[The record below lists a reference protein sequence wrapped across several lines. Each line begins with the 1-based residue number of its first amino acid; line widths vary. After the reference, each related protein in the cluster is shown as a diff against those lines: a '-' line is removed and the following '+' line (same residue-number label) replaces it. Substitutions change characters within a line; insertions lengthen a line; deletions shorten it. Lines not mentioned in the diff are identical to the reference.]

1 MSKSLTDAVKAAAT
15 QGASLTDAVKEAAR
29 SGADS
34 TVINFPR
41 LAFGG
46 RRETE
51 PAVGPP
57 GTAAPDPDAYAGAP
71 TPTPHAPIA
80 EDPAQ
85 GTASSPPTEEAGPG
99 KPRASRLHW
108 RAARARPPAGV
119 RRLRLPRGSI
129 PGGEAL
135 RAVAGAV
142 RRAAVRLAGVVGLTM
157 LALVALPSP
166 VGPDRPLA
174 AATTQKRVALVI
186 GNSAYRYTRRLDNPR
201 NDATDIGGALKR
213 LGFQV
218 IEGFDLDKAG
228 LDEKIREFTAHLRG
242 ASVGVFFYA
251 GHGLHV
257 AGQNYLVPVD
267 AQLAGAPALDTE
279 LVRLDLVHR
288 TMEREAPTN
297 ILFFDACRDG
307 PLPDTLARAMGT
319 RSAEIGRGLATVQGG
334 AGTLIS
340 FSTQPGTIALDGKG
354 RNSPYSAALARQL
367 AASHEDLGAMLIA
380 IRNDV
385 MRETDG
391 KQVPWEHSALTGRVF
406 FNPAAAEAAGPRA
419 PAAPSTAREAF
430 EAWSACHGHDQPDR
444 AQGLH
449 CPLRRHVLRRAG
461 AGTLGRAAPAGHR
474 HHDPAVG
481 RGAGALVRSV
491 APCCTRA

>member
-15 QGASLTDAVKEAAR
+15 QTASLTDAVKEAAR
-29 SGADS
+29 SGSES
-34 TVINFPR
+34 TVVNFPR
-41 LAFGG
+41 LAFEA
-46 RRETE
+46 R
-51 PAVGPP
+51 
-57 GTAAPDPDAYAGAP
+57 
-71 TPTPHAPIA
+71 H
-80 EDPAQ
+80 
-85 GTASSPPTEEAGPG
+85 EAGPG
-99 KPRASRLHW
+99 AGAPRTVAAAPEIDAPA
-108 RAARARPPAGV
+108 AARPAPRRDAIPEPAAEEDLAPAAAEPEAAGQRRFALRSRATARTKARVGM
-119 RRLRLPRGSI
+119 RRLRLRLSRRFIWGA
-129 PGGEAL
+129 ETL
-135 RAVAGAV
+135 RALAHK
-142 RRAAVRLAGVVGLTM
+142 VRLAAMRLAAVAA
-157 LALVALPSP
+157 LALLALIAMPSP
-166 VGPDRPLA
+166 VGPDRQLA
-174 AATTQKRVALVI
+174 AATQQKRVALVI

-201 NDATDIGGALKR
+201 NDATDIGAALKR

-267 AQLAGAPALDTE
+267 AQLAGAPALDAE

-307 PLPDTLARAMGT
+307 PLPDTLARAMGS
-319 RSAEIGRGLATVQGG
+319 RPAEIGRGLAIVQGG

-385 MRETDG
+385 MKETDG
-391 KQVPWEHSALTGRVF
+391 RQVPWEHSALTGRF
-406 FNPAAAEAAGPRA
+406 YFSPAAADATGPRA
-419 PAAPSTAREAF
+419 AALAPAATAHEAF
-430 EAWSACHGHDQPDR
+430 EAWSATMETTNLTVLKAFIARYSDTFYAELAR
-444 AQGLH
+444 ARIAE
-449 CPLRRHVLRRAG
+449 LRRQ
-461 AGTLGRAAPAGHR
+461 GTGTTTPPSIAELAPSFDR
-474 HHDPAVG
+474 
-481 RGAGALVRSV
+481 
-491 APCCTRA
+491 

>member
-1 MSKSLTDAVKAAAT
+1 M
-15 QGASLTDAVKEAAR
+15 R
-29 SGADS
+29 
-34 TVINFPR
+34 
-41 LAFGG
+41 
-46 RRETE
+46 
-51 PAVGPP
+51 
-57 GTAAPDPDAYAGAP
+57 
-71 TPTPHAPIA
+71 
-80 EDPAQ
+80 
-85 GTASSPPTEEAGPG
+85 
-99 KPRASRLHW
+99 W
-108 RAARARPPAGV
+108 RTAARARPLAGIRRS
-119 RRLRLPRGSI
+119 RRLRWLRGSI
-129 PGGEAL
+129 PGAQML
-135 RAVAGAV
+135 RTAAGKV
-142 RRAAVRLAGVVGLTM
+142 RRAAVRLAGVATLTM
-157 LALVALPSP
+157 LALVAMPSP

-174 AATTQKRVALVI
+174 AATAQKRIALVI

-218 IEGFDLDKAG
+218 IEGFDLDRVG
-228 LDEKIREFTAHLRG
+228 LDAKIRDFTAHLRG

-267 AQLAGAPALDTE
+267 ARLAGVPALDTE

-307 PLPDTLARAMGT
+307 PLPDARAMGT

-385 MRETDG
+385 MRETDN
-391 KQVPWEHSALTGRVF
+391 KQVPWEHSALTGRF
-406 FNPAAAEAAGPRA
+406 YFNPAAVAAAAPRA
-419 PAAPSTAREAF
+419 AAAPSAAREAF
-430 EAWSACHGHDQPDR
+430 EAWSLTMDTTNLTVLKAFIARYGDTFYAELAR
-444 AQGLH
+444 ARMAELHRQGIATTT
-449 CPLRRHVLRRAG
+449 PSS
-461 AGTLGRAAPAGHR
+461 
-474 HHDPAVG
+474 
-481 RGAGALVRSV
+481 SV
-491 APCCTRA
+491 AGLAPSFDP

>member
-1 MSKSLTDAVKAAAT
+1 MEGAMSKSLTDAVKAAAT
-15 QGASLTDAVKEAAR
+15 QGASLTDAVKEVAR

-34 TVINFPR
+34 TVVSFPR
-41 LAFGG
+41 LVFG
-46 RRETE
+46 RRHETM
-51 PAVGPP
+51 PSFDPP
-57 GTAAPDPDAYAGAP
+57 RAAAPDLV
-71 TPTPHAPIA
+71 TPTVPPRATAA
-80 EDPAQ
+80 EETIP
-85 GTASSPPTEEAGPG
+85 SPPVEEPRPG
-99 KPRASRLHW
+99 NARISRLRW
-108 RAARARPPAGV
+108 QATARARPPAGI
-119 RRLRLPRGSI
+119 RRLRLPQGSI

-135 RAVAGAV
+135 RAMAGAV
-142 RRAAVRLAGVVGLTM
+142 RRAAVRLAGVATLTM
-157 LALVALPSP
+157 LALVVLPSP

-228 LDEKIREFTAHLRG
+228 LDGKIREFTAHLRG

-307 PLPDTLARAMGT
+307 PLPDSLARTAGT
-319 RSAEIGRGLATVQGG
+319 RSATIGRGLATVQGG

-367 AASHEDLGAMLIA
+367 AASYEKSREDLGAMLIA

-385 MRETDG
+385 MKETDG
-391 KQVPWEHSALTGRVF
+391 KQVPWEHSALTGRF
-406 FNPAAAEAAGPRA
+406 YFHPAAAEAAAPRA
-419 PAAPSTAREAF
+419 LAAPADAREAF
-430 EAWSACHGHDQPDR
+430 EAWSLTMDTTNLTVLKAFIARYGDTFYAELAR
-444 AQGLH
+444 ARMAE
-449 CPLRRHVLRRAG
+449 LRRQGVA
-461 AGTLGRAAPAGHR
+461 TTTP
-474 HHDPAVG
+474 P
-481 RGAGALVRSV
+481 SV
-491 APCCTRA
+491 AGLAPPFDP

>member
-1 MSKSLTDAVKAAAT
+1 MA
-15 QGASLTDAVKEAAR
+15 G
-29 SGADS
+29 
-34 TVINFPR
+34 TVR
-41 LAFGG
+41 LA
-46 RRETE
+46 
-51 PAVGPP
+51 A
-57 GTAAPDPDAYAGAP
+57 
-71 TPTPHAPIA
+71 I
-80 EDPAQ
+80 
-85 GTASSPPTEEAGPG
+85 
-99 KPRASRLHW
+99 
-108 RAARARPPAGV
+108 
-119 RRLRLPRGSI
+119 
-129 PGGEAL
+129 
-135 RAVAGAV
+135 
-142 RRAAVRLAGVVGLTM
+142 RLAGVATLTM

-174 AATTQKRVALVI
+174 AATQQKRVGLVI

-201 NDATDIGGALKR
+201 NDATDVGAGLKR

-267 AQLAGAPALDTE
+267 AQLAGAPALDRE

-288 TMEREAPTN
+288 TMEREASTN

-307 PLPDTLARAMGT
+307 PLPDTLARAMGA

-385 MRETDG
+385 MKETDG
-391 KQVPWEHSALTGRVF
+391 KQVPWEHSALTGRF
-406 FNPAAAEAAGPRA
+406 YFNPAAVETASPRI
-419 PAAPSTAREAF
+419 PAAPPAAREAF
-430 EAWSACHGHDQPDR
+430 EAWSLAMDTTNLTVLKAFIARYGDTFYAELAR
-444 AQGLH
+444 ARMAE
-449 CPLRRHVLRRAG
+449 LRRQGIATTTPPSIAG
-461 AGTLGRAAPAGHR
+461 LAPSF
-474 HHDPAVG
+474 DP
-481 RGAGALVRSV
+481 
-491 APCCTRA
+491 

>member
-1 MSKSLTDAVKAAAT
+1 MEGAMSKSLTDAVKAAAT

-29 SGADS
+29 SGAAG
-34 TVINFPR
+34 TVVSFPR

-46 RRETE
+46 GHDGTPRVGTPRAGSPDADV
-51 PAVGPP
+51 PAVAPMATPRGP
-57 GTAAPDPDAYAGAP
+57 AAGE
-71 TPTPHAPIA
+71 TG
-80 EDPAQ
+80 Q
-85 GTASSPPTEEAGPG
+85 PG
-99 KPRASRLHW
+99 KPRPFRMRW
-108 RAARARPPAGV
+108 RTATRARPLAGIRRS
-119 RRLRLPRGSI
+119 RRLRWLRGSI
-129 PGGEAL
+129 PGAQML
-135 RAVAGAV
+135 RTVAGKV
-142 RRAAVRLAGVVGLTM
+142 RWAAVRLAGVATLTM
-157 LALVALPSP
+157 LALVAMPSP

-174 AATTQKRVALVI
+174 AATAQKRIALVI

-218 IEGFDLDKAG
+218 IEGFDLDRVG
-228 LDEKIREFTAHLRG
+228 LDAKIRDFTAHLRG

-267 AQLAGAPALDTE
+267 ARLAGVPALDTE

-307 PLPDTLARAMGT
+307 PLPDARAMGT

-385 MRETDG
+385 MRETDN
-391 KQVPWEHSALTGRVF
+391 KQVPWEHSALTGRFYFSPPAVE
-406 FNPAAAEAAGPRA
+406 AAAPRA
-419 PAAPSTAREAF
+419 QAPPPSTAREAF
-430 EAWSACHGHDQPDR
+430 EAWSLTMDTTN
-444 AQGLH
+444 LT
-449 CPLRRHVLRRAG
+449 VLRAFIARYGDTFYAELARARMAELHRQG
-461 AGTLGRAAPAGHR
+461 IANTTPPSIAGLAPSF
-474 HHDPAVG
+474 DP
-481 RGAGALVRSV
+481 
-491 APCCTRA
+491 

>member
-1 MSKSLTDAVKAAAT
+1 MSNATSLTDAVKAAAT
-15 QGASLTDAVKEAAR
+15 QNASLTDAVKEAAR

-34 TVINFPR
+34 TVVNFPR
-41 LAFGG
+41 LAFESRQEPVPG
-46 RRETE
+46 RGVPR
-51 PAVGPP
+51 
-57 GTAAPDPDAYAGAP
+57 TAAPDPEAPASATDVPRRAHAAEPPAEEDAPPARVAEP
-71 TPTPHAPIA
+71 TWLARP
-80 EDPAQ
+80 
-85 GTASSPPTEEAGPG
+85 SPF
-99 KPRASRLHW
+99 RL
-108 RAARARPPAGV
+108 RSQAAARSRPPAGI

-135 RAVAGAV
+135 RALATMA
-142 RRAAVRLAGVVGLTM
+142 RRAATRLVGVATLTL
-157 LALVALPSP
+157 LALVAMPSP

-174 AATTQKRVALVI
+174 AATQHKRVALVI

-201 NDATDIGGALKR
+201 NDANDIGAALKR

-242 ASVGVFFYA
+242 ASVGAFFYA

-288 TMEREAPTN
+288 TMEREASTN

-385 MRETDG
+385 MKATDG
-391 KQVPWEHSALTGRVF
+391 RQVPWEHSALTGRFYFSPV
-406 FNPAAAEAAGPRA
+406 AAETAGPRA
-419 PAAPSTAREAF
+419 ASVAPSATAHEAF
-430 EAWSACHGHDQPDR
+430 EAWSATVDTTNLTVLKAFVARYGDTFYAELAR
-444 AQGLH
+444 ARIAE
-449 CPLRRHVLRRAG
+449 LRRQGIA
-461 AGTLGRAAPAGHR
+461 TTTP
-474 HHDPAVG
+474 P
-481 RGAGALVRSV
+481 SV
-491 APCCTRA
+491 AELAPSFDR

>member
-1 MSKSLTDAVKAAAT
+1 M
-15 QGASLTDAVKEAAR
+15 
-29 SGADS
+29 
-34 TVINFPR
+34 
-41 LAFGG
+41 
-46 RRETE
+46 
-51 PAVGPP
+51 
-57 GTAAPDPDAYAGAP
+57 
-71 TPTPHAPIA
+71 
-80 EDPAQ
+80 
-85 GTASSPPTEEAGPG
+85 
-99 KPRASRLHW
+99 
-108 RAARARPPAGV
+108 RAARPTPPAGI

-135 RAVAGAV
+135 GAIAGKA
-142 RRAAVRLAGVVGLTM
+142 RLAATRLAGLAALTL
-157 LALVALPSP
+157 LALVAMPSP

-174 AATTQKRVALVI
+174 AATTHKRVALVI

-242 ASVGVFFYA
+242 AKIGVFFYA

-267 AQLAGAPALDTE
+267 AQLAGAPALDLE

-288 TMEREAPTN
+288 TMEREASTN

-319 RSAEIGRGLATVQGG
+319 RSIGRGLATVQGG

-367 AASHEDLGAMLIA
+367 GGSHEDLGAMLIA

-385 MRETDG
+385 MKETDG
-391 KQVPWEHSALTGRVF
+391 KQVPWEHSALTGRFF
-406 FNPAAAEAAGPRA
+406 FNPAAVEETGARATAE
-419 PAAPSTAREAF
+419 PSTAREAF
-430 EAWSACHGHDQPDR
+430 EAWSLAMDTTNLTVLKAFIARYGDTFYAELAR
-444 AQGLH
+444 ARIAE
-449 CPLRRHVLRRAG
+449 LRRQGIA
-461 AGTLGRAAPAGHR
+461 TTTP
-474 HHDPAVG
+474 P
-481 RGAGALVRSV
+481 SV
-491 APCCTRA
+491 AGLAPSTDP

>member
-29 SGADS
+29 SGADG
-34 TVINFPR
+34 TVVNFPR

-46 RRETE
+46 GRAATPGVGAPATSAPDVDA
-51 PAVGPP
+51 PAVAP
-57 GTAAPDPDAYAGAP
+57 AATLRAPAAGETGSAK
-71 TPTPHAPIA
+71 
-80 EDPAQ
+80 
-85 GTASSPPTEEAGPG
+85 PG
-99 KPRASRLHW
+99 KPRASRMRW
-108 RAARARPPAGV
+108 RTRPRARPPAGI
-119 RRLRLPRGSI
+119 RRIRQLRLRLQRGAMR
-129 PGGEAL
+129 GAGTL
-135 RAVAGAV
+135 RAVAGRV
-142 RRAAVRLAGVVGLTM
+142 GRAAVRLAGVATLTL
-157 LALVALPSP
+157 LALVVMPSP

-201 NDATDIGGALKR
+201 NDATDIGVALKR

-218 IEGFDLDKAG
+218 IGGFDLDRAG
-228 LDEKIREFTAHLRG
+228 LDEKIRDFTAHLRG

-267 AQLAGAPALDTE
+267 ARLTGAPALDTE

-307 PLPDTLARAMGT
+307 PLPDARATGT

-367 AASHEDLGAMLIA
+367 AASHEDLGAMLVA
-380 IRNDV
+380 VRNDV
-385 MRETDG
+385 MRETDN
-391 KQVPWEHSALTGRVF
+391 KQVPWEHSALTGRF
-406 FNPAAAEAAGPRA
+406 YFNPAAVEAATPRA

-430 EAWSACHGHDQPDR
+430 EAWSLTMDTTNLTVLKAFIARYGDTFYAELAR
-444 AQGLH
+444 ARMAELHRQGVANTT
-449 CPLRRHVLRRAG
+449 PPSIAG
-461 AGTLGRAAPAGHR
+461 LAPSF
-474 HHDPAVG
+474 DP
-481 RGAGALVRSV
+481 
-491 APCCTRA
+491 

>member
-15 QGASLTDAVKEAAR
+15 QSASLTDAVKAAAR

-34 TVINFPR
+34 TVVTFPR
-41 LAFGG
+41 LAFEN
-46 RRETE
+46 RQETLPGAGTRNPRSPEPDAPAAAPRPEHTPEAPPEEIPAE
-51 PAVGPP
+51 PAPARP
-57 GTAAPDPDAYAGAP
+57 AP
-71 TPTPHAPIA
+71 
-80 EDPAQ
+80 
-85 GTASSPPTEEAGPG
+85 
-99 KPRASRLHW
+99 SRLLL
-108 RAARARPPAGV
+108 RTARPRRPAGIF

-129 PGGEAL
+129 PGAEAL
-135 RAVAGAV
+135 RAMAAAV
-142 RRAAVRLAGVVGLTM
+142 KRAAVRLAGMAVLGL
-157 LALVALPSP
+157 LALIAMPSP
-166 VGPDRPLA
+166 VGPDKPLA
-174 AATTQKRVALVI
+174 AATAQKRVALVI

-201 NDATDIGGALKR
+201 NDATDIGAGLKR

-228 LDEKIREFTAHLRG
+228 LDEKIREFTVHLRG
-242 ASVGVFFYA
+242 ASVGAFFYA

-267 AQLAGAPALDTE
+267 AQLAGAPALDQV

-307 PLPDTLARAMGT
+307 PLPDVLSRAIGT
-319 RSAEIGRGLATVQGG
+319 RPAEIGRGLATVHGS

-380 IRNDV
+380 VRNDV
-385 MRETDG
+385 MKETDG
-391 KQVPWEHSALTGRVF
+391 RQVPWEHSALTGRF
-406 FNPAAAEAAGPRA
+406 YFNPVAAAEPAGSRGPAAAA
-419 PAAPSTAREAF
+419 SNVREAF
-430 EAWSACHGHDQPDR
+430 EAWSLAMDTTNLTVLKAFIAHYGDTFYAELARARIAELRKLGTATTTPPPVAGLAPPPDR
-444 AQGLH
+444 
-449 CPLRRHVLRRAG
+449 
-461 AGTLGRAAPAGHR
+461 
-474 HHDPAVG
+474 
-481 RGAGALVRSV
+481 
-491 APCCTRA
+491 

>member
-1 MSKSLTDAVKAAAT
+1 MEGAMSNATSLTDAVKAAAT
-15 QGASLTDAVKEAAR
+15 QSASLTDAVKAAAR

-34 TVINFPR
+34 TVVNFPR
-41 LAFGG
+41 LSFGS
-46 RRETE
+46 RRETV
-51 PAVGPP
+51 PAASAPKP
-57 GTAAPDPDAYAGAP
+57 AAPDLEIP
-71 TPTPHAPIA
+71 
-80 EDPAQ
+80 
-85 GTASSPPTEEAGPG
+85 AGPASTARHERTLQVPAETEFAPVAVAEP
-99 KPRASRLHW
+99 KPTRPSPFRLRP
-108 RAARARPPAGV
+108 RAARCRRPAGI
-119 RRLRLPRGSI
+119 RRLKLPRRSI
-129 PGGEAL
+129 PGGGVI
-135 RAVAGAV
+135 RAIARQAKL
-142 RRAAVRLAGVVGLTM
+142 AAIRLAGLASFTL
-157 LALVALPSP
+157 LALIAMPSP

-174 AATTQKRVALVI
+174 AATQQKRVALVI

-201 NDATDIGGALKR
+201 NDATDIGGGLKR

-228 LDEKIREFTAHLRG
+228 LDEKIREFTTRLRG

-267 AQLAGAPALDTE
+267 ARLAGAPALDLE

-288 TMEREAPTN
+288 TMEREASTN

-319 RSAEIGRGLATVQGG
+319 RSTEIGRGLATVQGG

-385 MRETDG
+385 MKETDG
-391 KQVPWEHSALTGRVF
+391 KQVPWEHSALTGRF
-406 FNPAAAEAAGPRA
+406 YFNAAATEADGPRTA
-419 PAAPSTAREAF
+419 AAPSTTARDAF
-430 EAWSACHGHDQPDR
+430 EAWSLAMDTTNLTVLKAFIARYGDTFYAELAR
-444 AQGLH
+444 ARIAE
-449 CPLRRHVLRRAG
+449 LRRQGIA
-461 AGTLGRAAPAGHR
+461 TTTP
-474 HHDPAVG
+474 P
-481 RGAGALVRSV
+481 SV
-491 APCCTRA
+491 AGLPPSLDP

>member
-1 MSKSLTDAVKAAAT
+1 MEGAMSNATSLTDAVKAAAT
-15 QGASLTDAVKEAAR
+15 QNASLTDAVKEAAR

-34 TVINFPR
+34 TVVNFPR
-41 LAFGG
+41 LAFESRQDPMPG
-46 RRETE
+46 
-51 PAVGPP
+51 VGAPRA
-57 GTAAPDPDAYAGAP
+57 AAPDPDAPA
-71 TPTPHAPIA
+71 HASEP
-80 EDPAQ
+80 PAQ
-85 GTASSPPTEEAGPG
+85 EDALPAPVAEPRWPEPARPSPF
-99 KPRASRLHW
+99 RLRS
-108 RAARARPPAGV
+108 RAAARSRPPAGI

-135 RAVAGAV
+135 RALSAAM
-142 RRAAVRLAGVVGLTM
+142 RRAAARLGGVAALSL
-157 LALVALPSP
+157 LALVAMPSP

-174 AATTQKRVALVI
+174 AATQQKRVALVI
-186 GNSAYRYTRRLDNPR
+186 GNSAYRFTRRLDNPR
-201 NDATDIGGALKR
+201 NDATDIGTALKR

-228 LDEKIREFTAHLRG
+228 LDGKIREFTQHLRG
-242 ASVGVFFYA
+242 ASVGAFFYA

-385 MRETDG
+385 MKETDG
-391 KQVPWEHSALTGRVF
+391 RQVPWEHSALTGRFYFSPV
-406 FNPAAAEAAGPRA
+406 AAEAAGQPPGPRA
-419 PAAPSTAREAF
+419 AGVPATTAHEAF
-430 EAWSACHGHDQPDR
+430 EAWSLAMDTTNLTVLKAYIARYGDTFYAELAR
-444 AQGLH
+444 ARIAE
-449 CPLRRHVLRRAG
+449 LRRQGIA
-461 AGTLGRAAPAGHR
+461 TTTP
-474 HHDPAVG
+474 P
-481 RGAGALVRSV
+481 SV
-491 APCCTRA
+491 AELAPSFDR